1 MKSMGRMSEL
11 HAEMMEGINEPFP
24 LLSDRKR
31 AVMERLFDAQWEG
44 DTEAEAAAL
53 HELILIEAKE
63 RVGETQDPPF

>member
-1 MKSMGRMSEL
+1 MGKMSEL
-11 HAEMMEGINEPFP
+11 HAEMMGWLNEPLP

-44 DTEAEAAAL
+44 DKEAEAAAL

-63 RVGETQDPPF
+63 KVGETQDPPF

>member
-1 MKSMGRMSEL
+1 MGKMSEL

-44 DTEAEAAAL
+44 DKEAEAAAL

-63 RVGETQDPPF
+63 KVGETQDPPF